1 MADVVLPVRASVPYP
16 YGPHQ
21 EDVDVDER
29 NRFFR
34 SLIVQHR
41 TRLYRLILR
50 RVGNPTEAEE
60 IAQNTFAE
68 AVTSIARFR
77 GDSELFSWLA
87 GIAMNM
93 VRNHL
98 TRSPHRR
105 YSFADESVLEAVAVE
120 IGDPLPLVEQSQLLR
135 KVQEEMDL
143 LHPQMREA
151 LVLVA
156 IDEVSYE
163 EAATALDIPIGTVRS
178 RVSRARGV
186 LRTRLKEAGIDS
198 PL

>member
-1 MADVVLPVRASVPYP
+1 MADVVMSAGGPVPRCNLE
-16 YGPHQ
+16 H
-21 EDVDVDER
+21 EFRDENHR
-29 NRFFR
+29 DRFFR
-34 SLIVQHR
+34 TLVGEHR
-41 TRLYRLILR
+41 NRLYRLILR

-77 GDSELFSWLA
+77 GESELFSWLA

-98 TRSPHRR
+98 SRSPQRK
-105 YSFADESVLEAVAVE
+105 YSFADESVLDE
-120 IGDPLPLVEQSQLLR
+120 IAEERWDPFAQVQQTQLLR
-135 KVQEEMDL
+135 MVQEQMEL
-143 LHPQMREA
+143 LHPDMRNA

-156 IDEVSYE
+156 IDDVSYE
-163 EAATALDIPIGTVRS
+163 DAAAALAIPIGTVRS

-186 LRTRLKEAGIDS
+186 LRTRLKEAGVDS
-198 PL
+198 PV